1 MPTPI
6 MPTTDTSAAA
16 KTQANNPNA
25 ELKKDDFLKLFV
37 AQMQHQ
43 DPSQPMDNSQMMA
56 QMASF
61 SSLEQ
66 MSNMAATNAQGNA
79 ISLIGRTVTYKDTA
93 GEEHTGAVEMVSTEK
108 GSPVLTVSGVGGVDP
123 KLVTQVS

>member
-1 MPTPI
+1 MPTAI
-6 MPTTDTSAAA
+6 IPTTNTSATSG
-16 KTQANNPNA
+16 TQANNPNA

-66 MSNMAATNAQGNA
+66 MSNLTAQNAQGNA
-79 ISLIGRTVTYKDTA
+79 VALIGRSVTYKDKLGA
-93 GEEHTGAVEMVSTEK
+93 ERTGTVEKVSTVK
-108 GSPVLTVSGVGGVDP
+108 GAPSLTVDGIGVDP
-123 KLVTQVS
+123 AMVTEVA